1 MSRKK
6 KNNHY
11 KMPELAKKLR
21 NKNTM
26 KKLTE
31 RKK

>member
-6 KNNHY
+6 ENKHY

-21 NKNTM
+21 NKNAM